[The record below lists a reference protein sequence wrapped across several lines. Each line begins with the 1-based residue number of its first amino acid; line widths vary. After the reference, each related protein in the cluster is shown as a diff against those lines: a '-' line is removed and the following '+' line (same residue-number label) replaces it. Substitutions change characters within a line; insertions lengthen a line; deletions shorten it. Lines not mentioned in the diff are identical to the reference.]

1 MATKCTLEQLPDVV
15 EKCIK
20 DYGQKAEK
28 TVRKDVLAVS
38 LEAQRQLQSSSPRRR
53 GKYAASW
60 ARKLENGRL
69 GDTTAILHSKL
80 PGLPHL
86 LEHGHALRGG
96 GRARAIPH
104 IAPVEQWSATELE
117 KRIST
122 DLQKL

>member
-1 MATKCTLEQLPDVV
+1 MAVKCTLEQLPNEVSKIV
-15 EKCIK
+15 NE
-20 DYGQKAEK
+20 YGRKADQV
-28 TVRKDVLAVS
+28 VRKDVLKVS
-38 LEAQRQLQSSSPRRR
+38 LEAQKRLKSSSPRRR

-60 ARKLENGRL
+60 SRKLESGRL
-69 GDTTAILHSKL
+69 GDTTAILHSRL

-96 GRARAIPH
+96 GRAHAITH
-104 IAPVEQWSATELE
+104 IAPVEQWAMAESE